1 MTSFNKF
8 KEAID
13 KEHFKPGDLPY
24 KQQMINILI
33 DRDVVRR
40 STRRGKYVLKKKL
53 HARDIYKFIDAA
65 RVRSLSYNFNF
76 LSNQGYTIKQQ

>member
-8 KEAID
+8 KQAID

-24 KQQMINILI
+24 QMHMINILI

-40 STRRGKYVLKKKL
+40 STRRGKYVIRKKL
-53 HARDIYKFIDAA
+53 HAKDIYQFINAA

-76 LSNQGYTIKQQ
+76 LSNQGFEIRQQ

>member
-8 KEAID
+8 KQATIEED
-13 KEHFKPGDLPY
+13 FKPGDLPY
-24 KQQMINILI
+24 KRHMINILI

-53 HARDIYKFIDAA
+53 HAKDIYKFIDAA

-76 LSNQGYTIKQQ
+76 LSNQGYTINRQ